1 MEKESRKRDNDQRS
15 SQEGG
20 SGDGMPRFNF
30 MWVYILIGVGLL
42 ALQVTKFS
50 GASKNATWSDFERW
64 ARKSHVQRLV
74 VVNDKEAYVYI
85 VTDSLTA
92 SKEHEGIKPTKK
104 TLLSADQP
112 QYVMNIGKVEVLE
125 PKVTKLNES
134 LQKEKKPVI
143 TVEYDQRVNWGAVL
157 VTYGLPL
164 LLFIGLWILIIR
176 RVGGGA
182 GGPGGQIFNIGKSK
196 ATLFDNT
203 AKVNITFADVA
214 GLDEAKE
221 EVMEVVDFLKN
232 PKKYTTLGGKIPK
245 GVLLVGPPGT
255 GKTLLAKAVAGEAN
269 APFFYIS
276 GSDFVEMFVG
286 VGASRVRDLFRQ
298 AREKAP
304 CIIFIDEI
312 DAIGRARGRG
322 AVQGGNDERENT
334 LNQLLVEMD
343 GFPTD
348 KGVIIMAATNRPDI
362 LDQALMRPGRFDRQ
376 IGIDRPDLKG
386 REQIFQVH
394 MKNIKV
400 SPEVTASTLSEMTP
414 GFVGADIANVCNEA
428 ALIAARRDKTAV
440 GLDDFN
446 YALDKVIGGLEKKN
460 KIISPEE
467 KRIIA
472 YHEAGHAICGWYLE
486 HAHPLVKVTI
496 VPRGLAALGYAQYL
510 PKEQYITRKEKLL
523 DDICMTLGG
532 RAAESVVFDKISTG
546 AQSDLDHITRL
557 SYDMIVNYGLS
568 EKVGN
573 VSYFS
578 MLGDSFNRPFSEQT
592 AYLIDQEVKN
602 MIDLEYTRAKK
613 LLRDKRMQLDAL
625 ASALLEKEVLHRADL
640 EAIIGKRPFVDP
652 KPGESATIPD
662 VEHIHGGDEE

>member
-232 PKKYTTLGGKIPK
+232 PKKYTTLGGKSPK
-245 GVLLVGPPGT
+245 ACCWSGLRVPVKHCWPKQWPAKQTHRFSLFQVLISWKWLWVWALQGCGICSVKHVKRLLVS
-255 GKTLLAKAVAGEAN
+255 
-269 APFFYIS
+269 YS
-276 GSDFVEMFVG
+276 S
-286 VGASRVRDLFRQ
+286 
-298 AREKAP
+298 
-304 CIIFIDEI
+304 
-312 DAIGRARGRG
+312 
-322 AVQGGNDERENT
+322 
-334 LNQLLVEMD
+334 
-343 GFPTD
+343 
-348 KGVIIMAATNRPDI
+348 
-362 LDQALMRPGRFDRQ
+362 
-376 IGIDRPDLKG
+376 
-386 REQIFQVH
+386 
-394 MKNIKV
+394 MK
-400 SPEVTASTLSEMTP
+400 
-414 GFVGADIANVCNEA
+414 
-428 ALIAARRDKTAV
+428 
-440 GLDDFN
+440 
-446 YALDKVIGGLEKKN
+446 
-460 KIISPEE
+460 
-467 KRIIA
+467 
-472 YHEAGHAICGWYLE
+472 
-486 HAHPLVKVTI
+486 
-496 VPRGLAALGYAQYL
+496 
-510 PKEQYITRKEKLL
+510 
-523 DDICMTLGG
+523 
-532 RAAESVVFDKISTG
+532 
-546 AQSDLDHITRL
+546 
-557 SYDMIVNYGLS
+557 
-568 EKVGN
+568 
-573 VSYFS
+573 
-578 MLGDSFNRPFSEQT
+578 
-592 AYLIDQEVKN
+592 
-602 MIDLEYTRAKK
+602 
-613 LLRDKRMQLDAL
+613 
-625 ASALLEKEVLHRADL
+625 
-640 EAIIGKRPFVDP
+640 
-652 KPGESATIPD
+652 
-662 VEHIHGGDEE
+662 